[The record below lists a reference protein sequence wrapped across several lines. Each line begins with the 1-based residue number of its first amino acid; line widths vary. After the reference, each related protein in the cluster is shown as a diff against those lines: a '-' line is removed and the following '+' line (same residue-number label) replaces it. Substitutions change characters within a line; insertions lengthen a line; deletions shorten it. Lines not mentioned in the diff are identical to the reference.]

1 MSSYEVRCDE
11 MNDVNTP
18 VVSYDIVR
26 LRAMDGRNVIVNI
39 DDIVRYKLL

>member
-1 MSSYEVRCDE
+1 